1 MTHDQAD
8 GIIAYL
14 VTMYPNRNVVPELI
28 DGWVEQLLPLDY
40 EATTAAAHAHVAES
54 QYFPTVAEI
63 RVRVL
68 GPAAALPKPMTS
80 ADEQVRATYRRS
92 MLSTIETL
100 GWDRTVE
107 MHGEERVREAVGARR
122 YNELAA
128 GAEVGLAAMMDAA
141 ERDASAAVEGG
152 EACGR

>member
-1 MTHDQAD
+1 MTRDETGAVLVVLCAEYPVELSDQLVDNWAD
-8 GIIAYL
+8 TMADLAYED
-14 VTMYPNRNVVPELI
+14 V
-28 DGWVEQLLPLDY
+28 
-40 EATTAAAHAHVAES
+40 AAAVNAHMRES
-54 QYFPTVAEI
+54 TFFPRISEI
-63 RVRVL
+63 RTRVL

-107 MHGEERVREAVGARR
+107 MHGEDRVREAVGARR

-128 GAEVGLAAMMDAA
+128 GAEVGLAAMLDAA

-152 EACGR
+152 EA